1 MGCVRLAAF
10 EGRQPLP
17 LLDEEPVLILDGVP
31 QGSDLRDELGEG
43 VRGWQGIAIGRAHE
57 ILARLL
63 GYEGGLHAL
72 RPTGPYRIA
81 CPLEVINRLWRP
93 HPTPPRIAWEIPV
106 NPLVDRGESS
116 QICAAHPE
124 LGRRF
129 VRFIAPRISL
139 FIVHGFISCLKG
151 ATPRN
156 SVNAMRR
163 TNRLAL

>member
-1 MGCVRLAAF
+1 MRCIRLAAF

-17 LLDEEPVLILDGVP
+17 LLDEKPVLILNGVP

-57 ILARLL
+57 ILARSL
-63 GYEGGLHAL
+63 GHEGGLHAL
-72 RPTGPYRIA
+72 RLAGPYRIA
-81 CPLEVINRLWRP
+81 RPFEVIYRLWRP
-93 HPTPPRIAWEIPV
+93 HPSPPSIAREITV
-106 NPLVDRGESS
+106 NPLINRGQSS

-129 VRFIAPRISL
+129 VRLIAPLIQR
-139 FIVHGFISCLKG
+139 FVVHGFTSCLKG

-156 SVNAMRR
+156 SVNGMRR